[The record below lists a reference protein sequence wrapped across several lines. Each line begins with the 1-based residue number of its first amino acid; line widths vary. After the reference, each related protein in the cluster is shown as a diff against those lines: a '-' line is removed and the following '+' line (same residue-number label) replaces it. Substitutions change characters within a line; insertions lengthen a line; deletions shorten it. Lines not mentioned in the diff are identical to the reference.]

1 MNIVGILRTI
11 RKFMLMLLHPYQY
24 AKEDN
29 ISYINKLIDRQRLI
43 LEYEYGL
50 ILRKK
55 YTCVVDGNRY
65 YSSYDDGWKNDFLD
79 KDEKPFTMYFV
90 HNQKAMQDSFN
101 SRSPM
106 LAAINMA
113 LISDEWEYGSEPE
126 EKYGD

>member
-1 MNIVGILRTI
+1 MDIMGVLRSI
-11 RKFMLMLLHPYQY
+11 RKFLLMFLNPYQY

-43 LEYEYGL
+43 LEYDYGL

-55 YTCVVDGNRY
+55 YTCVVDGKRY
-65 YSSYDDGWKNDFLD
+65 YTSYDDMWKNDFLD

-90 HNQKAMQDSFN
+90 YNQDAMRDSFS